1 MILVVKLKVVMV
13 DKLEVKLVL
22 GVLAL
27 SEKITMVDLMG

>member
-22 GVLAL
+22 GMLAL